1 MSQLDVELAHAGEE
15 TTLSPKML
23 LLEQLRITPEKQLEP
38 MEFLFRLFGR
48 PCFPRREL
56 VAITGKAKSGKT
68 FVTSML
74 MAKGASPLPPP
85 TGEGVLKRNVDKPLS
100 ILWYDTEQS
109 DESTQDVLCNRIMKM
124 LASEE
129 HGKTQKNIF
138 CENPC
143 ESVAK
148 KTLYDIF
155 NVRSVGWKERRSLLR
170 EAVER
175 YEHDLVIVDGIRDLV
190 NDINDGVLAQEVME
204 ELLHLATEKNCCIVC
219 VLHQNKGSED
229 HNLRGW
235 IGTELMNKAFEVYA
249 CEKMM
254 PQRIFKMEQ
263 TLTRKYDIEQ
273 TLYFEVGEDGL
284 PKASPLPPPT
294 GGSDLGRERLPSIN
308 RDYIVHEDDGSWRFD
323 VMKLFLAAFQGE
335 NELQGSVLRERVMQ
349 LSGIV
354 IPFKYNQLLH
364 QALEQKVI
372 EKMQRDGLT
381 VYQLAP
387 SEVSSPL
394 LYLSPYGGLRYE
406 GETSRTP
413 KYLRPRISLIPR
425 ISKCRRKFYNTNY
438 LFNED

>member
-1 MSQLDVELAHAGEE
+1 MNQLDVELAHAGEA

-23 LLEQLRITPEKQLEP
+23 LLEKLRITPERELEP
-38 MEFLFRLFGR
+38 MEFLFRLFGK

-74 MAKGASPLPPP
+74 MARGASLLPPP
-85 TGEGVLKRNVDKPLS
+85 KGGGELMRNGKDPLK

-109 DESTQDVLCNRIMKM
+109 DELTQDILKNRVFRMM
-124 LASEE
+124 E
-129 HGKTQKNIF
+129 TQPLPDLFTPRPNREGAGEGLF
-138 CENPC
+138 D
-143 ESVAK
+143 V
-148 KTLYDIF
+148 F
-155 NVRSVGWKERRSLLR
+155 NVRAVEWKERRSLLK

-175 YEHDLVIVDGIRDLV
+175 YGPDLVIVDGIRDLV

-204 ELLHLATEKNCCIVC
+204 ELLHLATKRNCCIVC

-254 PQRIFKMEQ
+254 PQRVFKLEQ

-273 TLYFEVGEDGL
+273 TMYFEVGENGL
-284 PKASPLPPPT
+284 PKASPLPPPI
-294 GGSDLGRERLPSIN
+294 GGGDQSRERLPSIN

-323 VMKLFLAAFQGE
+323 VSRLFLAAFRDE

-372 EKMQRDGLT
+372 EKSQRDGLT
-381 VYQLAP
+381 VYQPAP
-387 SEVSSPL
+387 
-394 LYLSPYGGLRYE
+394 
-406 GETSRTP
+406 
-413 KYLRPRISLIPR
+413 
-425 ISKCRRKFYNTNY
+425 F
-438 LFNED
+438 